1 MLLRETMWEI
11 FSSTGNIDA
20 YLAYRACSEYP
31 NNCQRQLED
40 TATKL
45 ISVPNYFSKDISC
58 EVKWH

>member
-1 MLLRETMWEI
+1 MLLRETLWEI

-40 TATKL
+40 EATE
-45 ISVPNYFSKDISC
+45 IVGVPNYFSKHILC

>member
-1 MLLRETMWEI
+1 MLLRETWWEI

-40 TATKL
+40 EATEL
-45 ISVPNYFSKDISC
+45 MSVPDYFSKHISC